1 MKKLLLLTT
10 TMLAAAAAG
19 PLIAQAP
26 APSEDAASAAL
37 RIRASDLLRRAGST
51 NTLVIAG
58 APVSAAAAAAVST
71 GQPGLPVTVGAPGAA
86 PATPPVVTAPPAP
99 VPPMAEAP
107 AQPVVV
113 TPPVAP
119 AETPQQP
126 VVPGPGPVTLAR
138 PSGINPDE
146 TIEFDWMNADMLQ
159 VLAKY
164 SELTHRSPIMQQGLQ
179 ALISFRSS
187 GPLTIE
193 EAIGALESVMM
204 ANGFAIV
211 PMGEKFYKVVPVT
224 SGVQEGV
231 PVAKETAEVKQYD
244 RIVAQ
249 IVRVK
254 FLDAMDVQRAL
265 TSTMPVPGQPATAGG
280 GRVFMHP
287 YGQII
292 AMPRANAL
300 LIIDSAL
307 NVSRLK
313 DIIEYMDT
321 TSESKMETRV
331 YVLENAAAVDLA
343 NILQQLITADQGGSA
358 ARIGATPMPMPPS
371 SAARPTTTS
380 DTVILGKVL
389 TSYDD
394 RTNALILITQEAN
407 FAFFEKIIKAL
418 DVKTNQDFK
427 TRVFFLNYSDALDMT
442 DMLASLIQGGGGATP
457 VTRRAGT
464 TGTTT
469 GSATARRT
477 SQIGG
482 GTRGGTSS
490 RGGTGASSAR
500 SGGSSSTRSTGSR
513 SSTASRSTFGSG
525 QRTRAS
531 TTGLT
536 GLPGGATPT
545 VSPTGAAAAQL
556 QPQIKIIPD
565 IRNNAVVIS
574 APEADLDVFADVIKQ
589 LDIFPPQVAID
600 VVVAEVS
607 LKDDV
612 TFGVDLF
619 QAAQGRNPAA
629 AGVSAPGGFGLA
641 GTSTI
646 GSPTGALSGISS
658 LISAGS
664 LTAPEMLPAG
674 LTGGL
679 TYFASFFGDDLRAV
693 IHALSQDNKFKVLQT
708 PHLYTSN
715 NQRARIFVGESR
727 PFVTSVQQTI
737 NSEQVRSNFENI
749 DIGVGLEVTP
759 LINPDGVVTL
769 NIFQTVD
776 DVKEFQIIDSNQ
788 VPVLSRREA
797 EAVAVTVKDGQI
809 IILGGLTANKRQ
821 NDISK
826 VPLLGDIP
834 LLGNLFKTTHTI
846 DAKTELVFFLRP
858 KVIKTIE
865 EAQRY
870 TWNRIEKS
878 KAMRGMPI
886 TDVEGR
892 GPAPDKRYKEKLKSL
907 DRFDKS
913 DKF

>member
-1 MKKLLLLTT
+1 MKKSLMLIT
-10 TMLAAAAAG
+10 TMLAAVAAG
-19 PLIAQAP
+19 PVIAQAP
-26 APSEDAASAAL
+26 ATSEDAAAAAL
-37 RIRASDLLRRAGST
+37 RIRASDLLRRGGGT
-51 NTLVIAG
+51 NTLVIAS
-58 APVSAAAAAAVST
+58 APVTAAAAPAAVPAPT
-71 GQPGLPVTVGAPGAA
+71 VPQATPGAPGAPGAA
-86 PATPPVVTAPPAP
+86 PVVVAATTVPAAAPTPVPTAPPSVVPAATPAAPPSAP
-99 VPPMAEAP
+99 VQTAP
-107 AQPVVV
+107 L
-113 TPPVAP
+113 PVAP
-119 AETPQQP
+119 VEAAQQA
-126 VVPGPGPVTLAR
+126 VVPGPGPITLAK
-138 PSGINPDE
+138 PSAFNADE
-146 TIEFDWMNADMLQ
+146 TIEFDWMNADLLQ

-164 SELTHRSPIMQQGLQ
+164 SELTRRSPIMQQGLQ
-179 ALISFRSS
+179 ALISFRSA
-187 GPLTIE
+187 GPLTME
-193 EAIGALESVMM
+193 EAVGALESVMM

-224 SGVQEGV
+224 SGVMEGV
-231 PVAKETAEVKQYD
+231 PVAKETTEVKQYD
-244 RIVAQ
+244 RIIAQ

-254 FLDAMDVQRAL
+254 FLDAMDEQRAL
-265 TSTMPVPGQPATAGG
+265 TSTLPVPGQPAAAGG

-287 YGQII
+287 SGQII
-292 AMPRANAL
+292 AMPRSNAL

-331 YVLENAAAVDLA
+331 YVLENAAAIDLA
-343 NILQQLITADQGGSA
+343 SILQQLIAADQGGTT
-358 ARIGATPMPMPPS
+358 ARVGTTPMPMPQQGTGR
-371 SAARPTTTS
+371 AATTG

-394 RTNALILITQEAN
+394 RTNALIIITQESN
-407 FAFFEKIIKAL
+407 FSFFEKIIKAL

-427 TRVFFLNYSDALDMT
+427 TRVFFLNYSDALDMS
-442 DMLASLIQGGGGATP
+442 DMLVSLIQGGGGATP
-457 VTRRAGT
+457 VTRRGGT
-464 TGTTT
+464 TGGTT
-469 GSATARRT
+469 GGTSSTARR
-477 SQIGG
+477 SSHIGG
-482 GTRGGTSS
+482 GTRGGS
-490 RGGTGASSAR
+490 GASRSGT
-500 SGGSSSTRSTGSR
+500 SGGSSSASRSGTSSTRSTGSR
-513 SSTASRSTFGSG
+513 SGVSSRSTFGSG
-525 QRTRAS
+525 QRTRGQYAG
-531 TTGLT
+531 TTGGAAGGT
-536 GLPGGATPT
+536 PG

-565 IRNNAVVIS
+565 VRNNAVIVS

-607 LKDDV
+607 LNNDV

-619 QAAQGRNPAA
+619 QSAQGKNPSAG
-629 AGVSAPGGFGLA
+629 GVSAPGGFGLI
-641 GTSTI
+641 GNSTI
-646 GSPTGALSGISS
+646 GQTTNAASGISS

-664 LTAPEMLPAG
+664 LTAPELLPAG

-693 IHALSQDNKFKVLQT
+693 IHALAEDNKFKVLQT

-776 DVKEFQIIDSNQ
+776 DVKEFQIIDNNQ

-846 DAKTELVFFLRP
+846 DARTELVFFLRP
-858 KVIKTIE
+858 
-865 EAQRY
+865 
-870 TWNRIEKS
+870 
-878 KAMRGMPI
+878 
-886 TDVEGR
+886 
-892 GPAPDKRYKEKLKSL
+892 
-907 DRFDKS
+907 
-913 DKF
+913 